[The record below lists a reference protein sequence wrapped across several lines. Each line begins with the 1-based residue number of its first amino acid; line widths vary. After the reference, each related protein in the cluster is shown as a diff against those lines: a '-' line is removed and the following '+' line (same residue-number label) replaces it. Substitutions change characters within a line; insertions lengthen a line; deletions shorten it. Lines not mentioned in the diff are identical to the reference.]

1 MATYISLLNWTD
13 QGIRNFSETV
23 QRADAAKALAQRMG
37 GSLTSVYWTVGQ
49 YDLMTV
55 ADFPDDET
63 GTAFLLALGS
73 QGNVRS
79 TTLRAYNAGEVAGVI
94 SKLSGVIHATSADVV
109 WVVLTRRQGSGVAK
123 ATNRVT

>member
-1 MATYISLLNWTD
+1 MTTYISLINWTD

-37 GSLTSVYWTVGQ
+37 GSITSIHWTVGQ
-49 YDLMTV
+49 YDLVTI

-73 QGNVRS
+73 QGNVRT
-79 TTLRAYNAGEVAGVI
+79 TTLRAYNASELAGVL
-94 SKLSGVIHATSADVV
+94 SKLS
-109 WVVLTRRQGSGVAK
+109 
-123 ATNRVT
+123 